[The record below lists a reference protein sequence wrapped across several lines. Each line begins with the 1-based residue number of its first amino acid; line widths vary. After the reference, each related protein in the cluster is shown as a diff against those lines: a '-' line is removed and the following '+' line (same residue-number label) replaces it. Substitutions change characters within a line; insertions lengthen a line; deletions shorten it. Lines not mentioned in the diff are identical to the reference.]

1 DSLREEDDQNLA
13 DYADRAAEK
22 LSRVENYLKRQ
33 DLGQLLDDVEA
44 TARRRPELVFG
55 GLLIAGLA
63 TARFLKASSR
73 SRSSSRSR
81 TRIVGPGENF
91 PASSPGDG
99 QQRLEYASA
108 RQPSRSSAPEFQ
120 TRQAGASGTSQTRSS
135 QS

>member
-1 DSLREEDDQNLA
+1 
-13 DYADRAAEK
+13 
-22 LSRVENYLKRQ
+22 RQ

-73 SRSSSRSR
+73 SRSR